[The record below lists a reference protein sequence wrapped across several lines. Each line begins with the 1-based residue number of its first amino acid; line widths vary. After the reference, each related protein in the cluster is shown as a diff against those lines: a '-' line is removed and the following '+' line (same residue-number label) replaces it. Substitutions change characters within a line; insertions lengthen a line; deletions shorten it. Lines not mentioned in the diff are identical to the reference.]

1 MNLEL
6 RNITNKNMLKH
17 ISFVI
22 IEDTVFIVVV
32 FIYKK
37 VGIKNNADD
46 LPNKVLLVIT
56 PLKVLVAILLQPA

>member
-1 MNLEL
+1 
-6 RNITNKNMLKH
+6 MLKH

-22 IEDTVFIVVV
+22 IEDSSFIVVV

-37 VGIKNNADD
+37 IGIKNNADD

-56 PLKVLVAILLQPA
+56 PLKVLVAILLQPT